1 MKFKVGDKVKIKN
14 NLKGIDAFNGGYI
27 DELDKYVGNIVTI
40 AMMINENSVR
50 FREIPY
56 TWDTRAL
63 ELANIT
69 TINDL
74 QFADV
79 VTLRNGERYVVADDY
94 LYGEDDDYY
103 IDSRYIEDYYNNDLT
118 YNEDDG
124 DYDDEGYDI
133 VKVERNGSII
143 YEREET
149 KVKEMTVA
157 EISEALGYEVKIVK
171 EK

>member
-1 MKFKVGDKVKIKN
+1 MKFKVGDKVKTRFGIGKIVETKN
-14 NLKGIDAFNGGYI
+14 WG
-27 DELDKYVGNIVTI
+27 
-40 AMMINENSVR
+40 
-50 FREIPY
+50 IPY
-56 TWDTRAL
+56 LVYHDVWNEGHDGNGDSEQFYEGNHCWWFDENDL
-63 ELANIT
+63 ELANTT

-79 VTLRNGERYVVADDY
+79 VTLRNGERYVVADNT
-94 LYGEDDDYY
+94 LYGEDDCYQMDAWG
-103 IDSRYIEDYYNNDLT
+103 IENCYNNDLT

-124 DYDDEGYDI
+124 DYDI

-157 EISEALGYEVKIVK
+157 EISEVLGYEVKIVK